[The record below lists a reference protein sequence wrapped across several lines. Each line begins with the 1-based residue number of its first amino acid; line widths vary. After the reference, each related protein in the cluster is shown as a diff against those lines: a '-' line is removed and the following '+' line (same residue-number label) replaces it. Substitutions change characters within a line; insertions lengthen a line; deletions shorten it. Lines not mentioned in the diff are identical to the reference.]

1 MNKMQLF
8 FEYWPLLLPII
19 LVEIGLMVTAVWH
32 ILKHKRYRVGNRVFW
47 LLIVIFF
54 QIFGPICY
62 FIFGRDDAE

>member
-1 MNKMQLF
+1 MA
-8 FEYWPLLLPII
+8 
-19 LVEIGLMVTAVWH
+19 TAVWH

-54 QIFGPICY
+54 QIVGPICY